1 MKIHLR
7 NNLLLLYPKE
17 DEVIKLNFPKVPVI
31 FSRNNL

>member
-17 DEVIKLNFPKVPVI
+17 DEVIKLNFPKVPAI